1 MGIIRNYMN
10 QTRKPE
16 GFLGN
21 MMITGMNF
29 GHAGLANWG
38 MSKLKVKDP
47 EIIADLGC
55 GGGSNIKEL
64 AARYP
69 GALITG
75 VDYSPLSVE
84 RSSKLNSKLIESGRC
99 KVIQGNVSA
108 LDLPEGRYD
117 LATAFETIYFWPG
130 LERCFAE
137 ASRILKPDGVFMIV
151 NETDGSD
158 GISMKYEDI
167 IEGMK
172 IYTPEQISSALMD
185 AGFAE
190 TRTYRQGSKP
200 WITIIACKKEGILE
214 RENDKTVTGI
224 GAPGTDYKNWVPKG
238 TIAGAAAGTA
248 VVAGIN
254 AATWR
259 CLKLDERNADIAVK
273 AVLGMGLAA
282 AASMT
287 TWCVMAYRVFSYDGK
302 RKLSKEIIERIAEH
316 VHIPEGGT
324 GLDVGC
330 GSGAL
335 TIACAKLNPGAGMVG
350 LDRWGAEYA
359 SFSKKLC
366 ESNATAE
373 GADNVS
379 FRQGDAVKLD
389 FPDETFDA
397 VTSNYV
403 YHNIAGVNK
412 QQLLRETL
420 RVLKKGGTFAIHDI
434 MSKSRYGDMNRF
446 VEELRAEGYEE
457 VNLIPTDNGLFM
469 SKNEAAYMMLKGS
482 ALLVGKK

>member
-1 MGIIRNYMN
+1 MGIISNYMN

-21 MMITGMNF
+21 MMITGMNL
-29 GHAGLANWG
+29 GHAGLADWG
-38 MSKLKVKDP
+38 MSNLNGNNPQNIV
-47 EIIADLGC
+47 DLGC
-55 GGGSNIKEL
+55 GGGSNIRKL

-69 GALITG
+69 GASITG

-84 RSSKLNSKLIESGRC
+84 RSSKFNSKLIASGRC
-99 KVIQGNVSA
+99 KVIQGDVSA
-108 LDLPEGRYD
+108 LDLPEGKYD
-117 LATAFETIYFWPG
+117 FATAFETIYFWPG
-130 LERCFAE
+130 LERCFTE
-137 ASRILKPDGVFMIV
+137 AARILKPDGVFMIV

-158 GISMKYEDI
+158 GISMKYEEI
-167 IEGMK
+167 IDGMK
-172 IYTPEQISSALMD
+172 IYTPEQITSALMD

-190 TRTYRQGSKP
+190 TRIYRHESKS
-200 WITIIACKKEGILE
+200 WITIVACRKEGSLE
-214 RENDKTVTGI
+214 REDNKTVTVI
-224 GAPGTDYKNWVPKG
+224 GARGTDYKNWVPKG
-238 TIAGAAAGTA
+238 MIAGAAAGTA
-248 VVAGIN
+248 VAAGIN
-254 AATWR
+254 AAAWKY
-259 CLKLDERNADIAVK
+259 LKLSDRKADLAVK
-273 AVLGMGLAA
+273 AVLGTGLAA

-287 TWCVMAYRVFSYDGK
+287 AWCVMAHRVFSYNGK
-302 RKLSKEIIERIAEH
+302 RKLSKEIIEGIAEH

-366 ESNATAE
+366 ESNAAAE

-412 QQLLRETL
+412 QQLVRETL

-434 MSKSRYGDMNRF
+434 MSETRYGDMKRF

-457 VNLIPTDNGLFM
+457 VNFIPTDNGLFM